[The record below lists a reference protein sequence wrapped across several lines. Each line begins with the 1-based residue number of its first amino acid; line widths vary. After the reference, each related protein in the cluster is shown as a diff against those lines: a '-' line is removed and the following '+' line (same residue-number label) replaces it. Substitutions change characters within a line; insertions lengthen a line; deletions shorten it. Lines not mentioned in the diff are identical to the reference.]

1 VPYASGLS
9 AQLGIKAESTW
20 GTANTPVD
28 RFYEFLSTSL
38 NYTPT
43 FLDSAGLK
51 AGQAYKRVARTQI
64 SRVSVE
70 GDIVMEHSDGGTN
83 GTAAS
88 MGTWW
93 KHALGSTVTTPV
105 QIAASTAYRQTHTPG
120 SKAGFGLT
128 VQVGKP
134 QISGPTVQPFTYSG
148 IKIVS
153 WEFTCSDGELA
164 QLSLSC
170 LGRDEATATALAA
183 ASYPSPNGV
192 FSFADTGTATG
203 GVFTLGGTPT
213 TAAGRTTIAGGTPVA
228 SLVSGITLRGES
240 PMKDDRYGF
249 ANAGLRGEPIE
260 NDIPTI
266 TGTLETEFFS
276 RTELY
281 DLFKANTTTALQL
294 DFAHGDAGTS
304 NPYRLSFVLPACKLK
319 SGAVNVDGP
328 DVLGQS
334 IEFEAMDD
342 GTGNPVIQ
350 VELVGKQQT
359 TVA

>member
-1 VPYASGLS
+1 MPYPSGLS
-9 AQLGIKAESTW
+9 AQLGIKSETTW
-20 GTANTPVD
+20 GTAVVVD
-28 RFYEFLSTSL
+28 KFYELLSESL
-38 NYTPT
+38 AYTPT

-70 GDIVMEHSDGGTN
+70 GDITMEHSDGGTN

-93 KHALGSTVTTPV
+93 KHALGSTVTTPT

-128 VQVGKP
+128 VQVGRP

-148 IKIVS
+148 IKVTD

-164 QLSLSC
+164 QLKLSC
-170 LGRDEATATALAA
+170 LGRDEATATGLAS

-203 GVFTLGGTPT
+203 GVFTIGGTPA
-213 TAAGRTTIAGGTPVA
+213 TAASRTTITGGTPVA
-228 SLVSGITLRGES
+228 SLVSGITIKGTT
-240 PMKDDRYGF
+240 PMKDDRFGF

-281 DLFKANTTTALQL
+281 DLFKSNTTTALQL

-304 NPYRLSFVLPACKLK
+304 NPFRLSFVLPAIKLK
-319 SGAVNVDGP
+319 TGSVSVDGP

-334 IEFEAMDD
+334 IDFEAMDNGAD
-342 GTGNPVIQ
+342 PVIQ
-350 VELVGKQQT
+350 VEIVSKQQT
-359 TVA
+359 TIA